1 MARFVAS
8 DIHFSHRNIL
18 QYCPHRVHESFTD
31 DIKSADDLEIDFLIE
46 LMNEK
51 IISNWNGKVE
61 PDDDVFILGDVAM
74 GKIALA
80 PALIRRLNG
89 RKYLIKGNHD
99 VSLTKLITK
108 DNSLTDLFVW
118 IKDYHEMS
126 HALPGINQKKNL
138 ICMSHF
144 PFLHFNGQNQGTLHL
159 HGHLHSAPE
168 NRFRLG
174 KRMMDVGIDGNNLH
188 PYLLD
193 DVVRQ
198 CLVFPFGNSH
208 HE

>member
-1 MARFVAS
+1 MKVWIAS
-8 DIHFSHRNIL
+8 DIHLSHRNIL
-18 QYCPHRVHESFTD
+18 QYCPHRVDASFTG
-31 DIKSADDLEIDFLIE
+31 DIKSADDHEINFLID

-51 IISNWNGKVE
+51 IISNWNSLIN
-61 PDDDVFILGDVAM
+61 PDDTVFILGDVAM

-80 PALIRRLNG
+80 PPLIRRLNG
-89 RKYLIKGNHD
+89 RKHLVAGNHD
-99 VSLTKLITK
+99 KTLTKLIGG
-108 DNSLTDLFVW
+108 DPSLSDLFVL
-118 IKDYHEMS
+118 IKDYHEIS
-126 HALPGINQKKNL
+126 HALPGINQKKNM

-144 PFLHFNGQNQGTLHL
+144 PFLHFNGQNIGNLHL

>member
-1 MARFVAS
+1 MKVWIAS

-51 IISNWNGKVE
+51 IISNWNEKVE

-89 RKYLIKGNHD
+89 RKHLVAGNHD
-99 VSLTKLITK
+99 KTLIKLIGN
-108 DNSLTDLFVW
+108 DPSLSDLFVW

-144 PFLHFNGQNQGTLHL
+144 PFRCWNGMNNFSMMI
-159 HGHLHSAPE
+159 HGHLHGSLCDVPG
-168 NRFRLG
+168 RI
-174 KRMMDVGIDGNNLH
+174 MDVGIDTNGLR

-193 DVVRQ
+193 DVVSR
-198 CLVFPFGNSH
+198 LLKITDVESH
-208 HE
+208 H

>member
-1 MARFVAS
+1 MKTWITS
-8 DIHFSHRNIL
+8 DIHFSHKNIL
-18 QYCPHRVHESFTD
+18 QYCHHRVHNSFTGD
-31 DIKSADDLEIDFLIE
+31 VKEATENVVSTLIS

-51 IISNWNGKVE
+51 IISNWNELIEQNDIVY
-61 PDDDVFILGDVAM
+61 ILGDVAM
-74 GKIALA
+74 GKIVDA
-80 PALIRRLNG
+80 PSPIRRLNG
-89 RKYLIKGNHD
+89 KKHLVAGNHD
-99 VSLTKLITK
+99 KTLIKLIK
-108 DNSLTDLFVW
+108 NDPSLDDLFVW

-126 HALPGINQKKNL
+126 HAIPGGKKNL

-144 PFLHFNGQNQGTLHL
+144 PFLHFNGQNQGTIHC

-174 KRMMDVGIDGNNLH
+174 KRMMDVGIDGNGLR

-198 CLVFPFGNSH
+198 CLEFPFGGSH